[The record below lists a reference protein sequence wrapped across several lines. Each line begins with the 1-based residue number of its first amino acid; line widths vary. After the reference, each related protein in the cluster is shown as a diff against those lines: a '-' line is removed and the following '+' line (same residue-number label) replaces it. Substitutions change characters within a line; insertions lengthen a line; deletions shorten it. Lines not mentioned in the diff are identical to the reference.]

1 MHAWK
6 PDPGTTVRRRAV
18 VGLLPLLAL
27 ARAGRCWAQSGKVR
41 YDGRLFDGHLHLN
54 WENGFHLPVDEA
66 FALMRANGVTT
77 ILATSRPND
86 GTRGLVEGAQ
96 GAKGVRVV
104 PFLRPYR
111 VRSDVQ
117 SWSTDPTTLT
127 LLEEEYRR
135 GYYVGVGE
143 FHLSGDAAAS
153 DVVRRT
159 VQFARQRGLWLHAH
173 VDDAALEIL
182 YRHDPEAKIVW
193 AHTGFSTPTEMV
205 AAYLRAHPQ
214 LVGELSYRY
223 GITGDGGRLTA
234 EWRMLFEAFPERFL
248 IGSDTWILQ
257 RWQVYGELMEGYR
270 AWLGQLP
277 REVADRIAHG
287 NGERL
292 FPALSR

>member
-1 MHAWK
+1 M
-6 PDPGTTVRRRAV
+6 
-18 VGLLPLLAL
+18 LPLLAL
-27 ARAGRCWAQSGKVR
+27 ARAGRSWAQNGKVR

-54 WENGFHLPVDEA
+54 WENDFRLPVDEA

-117 SWSTDPTTLT
+117 TWSTDPTILK

-193 AHTGFSTPTEMV
+193 AHTGFSTPTEKV
-205 AAYLRAHPQ
+205 AACLRTHSQ
-214 LVGELSYRY
+214 LVGELSYRT
-223 GITGDGGRLTA
+223 GITGEAGLLTS
-234 EWRMLFEAFPERFL
+234 EWRALFEAFPERFL
-248 IGSDTWILQ
+248 IGSDTWIPQ
-257 RWQVYGELMEGYR
+257 RWQVYGELMEGCR

-292 FPALSR
+292 FTPRLR